1 MRRKTRAVRRMAM
14 GIGIFDEAA
23 LLVEPQSGGGN
34 VVRHGI
40 DFEKHG
46 FPRSPDEVA
55 EEAASVASAA
65 QQVVHGE
72 MLDVAACREFPTGD
86 EPEKE
91 PVFRIGEKPICVVHE
106 GVSLLRGRALLEDG
120 ETLAVELSEFFIER
134 MRAGVDAVH
143 PNRLVVGNH
152 DSLLSFLSRRN
163 FKS

>member
-1 MRRKTRAVRRMAM
+1 MSVE
-14 GIGIFDEAA
+14 IFDEAA

-34 VVRHGI
+34 VVGYGI
-40 DFEKHG
+40 DFEKHQ
-46 FPRSPDEVA
+46 PSRRPDEVA
-55 EEAASVASAA
+55 EETASVASAT
-65 QQVVHGE
+65 QLVVHGE
-72 MLDVAACREFPTGD
+72 MLDVAAGGEVPTCD

-91 PVFRIGEKPICVVHE
+91 TVFGEGEKPVGVVPE
-106 GVSLLRGRALLEDG
+106 GVALLRGRSLLEDG
-120 ETLAVELSEFFIER
+120 ETLSVKRTEVFIER